1 MDDYIK
7 EISNSLDF
15 AEFSLVKINNNLF
28 LTKREIEVL
37 KKYNI
42 NYSSCNDA
50 SSLMYLIDGRLDECS
65 EIEDLE
71 NISIDISERNYY
83 MNTNK

>member
-7 EISNSLDF
+7 EVSKKLNFDNN
-15 AEFSLVKINNNLF
+15 SLVKINSNLF

-37 KKYNI
+37 ERYNI
-42 NYSSCNDA
+42 DYQNCNNMNT
-50 SSLMYLIDGRLDECS
+50 LMYLIDECLNES
-65 EIEDLE
+65 IETEDLE

>member
-7 EISNSLDF
+7 EVSNSLNFD
-15 AEFSLVKINNNLF
+15 EFSLVKVNNNLF

-37 KKYNI
+37 TRYNI
-42 NYSSCNDA
+42 DYQNCNDIHM
-50 SSLMYLIDGRLDECS
+50 LMYLIDECLDEGS
-65 EIEDLE
+65 ETEDLE

>member
-7 EISNSLDF
+7 DISNSLDF
-15 AEFSLVKINNNLF
+15 NSNELVKINNNLF

-37 KKYNI
+37 KRYNI
-42 NYSSCNDA
+42 NYNSCNDV
-50 SSLMYLIDGRLDECS
+50 STLMYLIDECLDGCS

>member
-7 EISNSLDF
+7 EIANSLNFD
-15 AEFSLVKINNNLF
+15 EFSLVKVNNNLF

-37 KKYNI
+37 TRYNI
-42 NYSSCNDA
+42 DYQNCNDIHM
-50 SSLMYLIDGRLDECS
+50 LMYLIDECL
-65 EIEDLE
+65 EEGTETEDLE

>member
-7 EISNSLDF
+7 EVSKKLNFDNN
-15 AEFSLVKINNNLF
+15 SLVKINSNLF

-37 KKYNI
+37 ERYNI
-42 NYSSCNDA
+42 DYQNCNDMNT
-50 SSLMYLIDGRLDECS
+50 LMYLIDEYLIDTFDCN
-65 EIEDLE
+65 DLE